1 MTITAVRAARWDTSI
16 ERGGAWK
23 RVLRRRVQSGDPILL
38 VAPCLMRILAVDPV
52 SGNAGAEVLAV
63 TGVIAVDGT
72 TATFTISSATSQTLT
87 AGRYQHKVTVT
98 DPGMGLLVLLRGY
111 VTVYDDVEG

>member
-38 VAPCLMRILAVDPV
+38 VAPCMMRIVAVDPI
-52 SGNAGAEVLAV
+52 SGNTGAEILAV
-63 TGVIAVDGT
+63 TGVVAVDGKSV
-72 TATFTISSATSQTLT
+72 AFTISAATSQTLN

-98 DPGMGLLVLLRGY
+98 DPSLGLLVLLRGY
-111 VTVYDDVEG
+111 LTVYDDVEG